1 MKLQILLVVSGM
13 AVSLLCGCART
24 EAAAPSSS
32 AEEGSSTVQTTG
44 SAVESTGES
53 LLEGVEITLPDSITR
68 QPVSDT
74 REHFC
79 LDGEVVGGIEL
90 LDIAG
95 QMDTM
100 SMGDYAQQ
108 ALTVTKAVYDTEYD
122 YMAEGDSF
130 CKAVVSMSS
139 REGREFYHYFFQG
152 EEMGYDVWIDN
163 SVMDTLEMKSCLKT
177 LRAGDLELP
186 QEDMTKNET
195 PLLTLRMT
203 LPDGITKQPK
213 RTTRTLLYSG
223 QTLAGGIEQ
232 ITGATDAE
240 ALNTLALSVAQELY
254 GGEFTHTPRE
264 ETDGNALAVV
274 DTEKEG
280 VHLVHYVIQ
289 VGEETYDVWTDTSL
303 ISEEEALEI
312 AQSCQY

>member
-24 EAAAPSSS
+24 EAADPSSS
-32 AEEGSSTVQTTG
+32 AEERSSTVQTTG

-163 SVMDTLEMKSCLKT
+163 SVLDTLEMKSCLKT

-203 LPDGITKQPK
+203 LPDGIIKQPK

-223 QTLAGGIEQ
+223 QTLAANPRSCVAISFSEGSKARHSASSRQARGSSIEVGSSNK
-232 ITGATDAE
+232 IASGFMAR
-240 ALNTLALSVAQELY
+240 
-254 GGEFTHTPRE
+254 TPASAARRFSPPE
-264 ETDGNALAVV
+264 R
-274 DTEKEG
+274 
-280 VHLVHYVIQ
+280 Q
-289 VGEETYDVWTDTSL
+289 VTSR
-303 ISEEEALEI
+303 SAR
-312 AQSCQY
+312 